1 MILPTGNNNRSGK
14 WEVGSGKCNL
24 VPTSNFQFPISRHGL
39 TLIEL
44 LVTVVLLSTSVV
56 LIMQALARGAHSVR
70 LAQHRLAAYT
80 FLVAKMAD
88 VELNLNA
95 GSELRP
101 HGEFRTG
108 GTLFQWQ
115 LNTLPV
121 MEEPRLEQVS
131 LVVGWRQGP
140 HRYESQVSTFRRVLL
155 PTP

>member
-1 MILPTGNNNRSGK
+1 MISPTGNSD
-14 WEVGSGKCNL
+14 
-24 VPTSNFQFPISRHGL
+24 HGL

-56 LIMQALARGAHSVR
+56 LIMQGLARGAHSVR

-101 HGEFRTG
+101 HGEFRMG
-108 GTLFQWQ
+108 GTPFAWRLD
-115 LNTLPV
+115 TLPV
-121 MEEPRLEQVS
+121 ADEPQLEQVT
-131 LVVGWRQGP
+131 LAVEWRQGP
-140 HRYESQVSTFRRVLL
+140 HSYESHVSTFRRAPR

>member
-1 MILPTGNNNRSGK
+1 MTSPTGNN
-14 WEVGSGKCNL
+14 
-24 VPTSNFQFPISRHGL
+24 RHGL

-44 LVTVVLLSTSVV
+44 LVTVVLLATSVV

-108 GTLFQWQ
+108 GTLFQWH
-115 LNTLPV
+115 LDTLPV
-121 MEEPRLEQVS
+121 MDEPQLEQVS

-140 HRYESQVSTFRRVLL
+140 HSYESHISTFRRVPL